1 MTAMGR
7 PPLKQAFTVRYER
20 GGIELKRYTI
30 TALTQLAAET
40 EADSRFQKAHPE
52 IKVPDES
59 VSRSVEAH

>member
-7 PPLKQAFTVRYER
+7 PPLKQAFTVRYEKD
-20 GGIELKRYTI
+20 GIEVQRYTI

-40 EADSRFQKAHPE
+40 EADNRFQKAHPD